1 MNSMNE
7 PQTYPDDLEGDAEE
21 SPVNAT
27 ASRESDAKKP
37 SLKDNRALRNRLVI
51 IGGIVAVVAVVAYGT
66 FMRTRSVS
74 EQIPEEVKGVQ
85 ALPTPG
91 QAQVGETAL
100 ASSPL
105 YAGVMK
111 DVNEERLNE
120 AEQQGR
126 SGLPL
131 ADTLSPVAASQPT
144 TGASAP
150 AQQQTPVAIN
160 QADYQRWQQQ
170 QVQEA
175 QMRQQQM
182 NEYMKSIQAFMKDR
196 REAWAPTGS
205 SEIVVYGEERS
216 TVAAAKPAGAGMMN
230 VADTAPRAASTDQSQ
245 QGAPVTLIPAGTMV
259 SAVTFNR
266 INTDLIAPVVA
277 TIVSGKY
284 AGSNLI
290 GLPTRVGEVAKV
302 DFKSIS
308 IPGAGTSLPVQAISL
323 DAQTL
328 EAGVATS
335 VDRKLLAK
343 YLLRPLAGAAA
354 AVGEVAKNAGSTTI
368 NVSGATST
376 TNAEL
381 DDRRVRQIMLGAV
394 GEQAAAD
401 LSADSLDPTVRVADK
416 TVIGVLFTA
425 DVIYTPQNK

>member
-7 PQTYPDDLEGDAEE
+7 PQTHPDDLEDEAEV
-21 SPVNAT
+21 SPENAT
-27 ASRESDAKKP
+27 PGGASDAGKP
-37 SLKDNRALRNRLVI
+37 ALKDNRALRNRLVI
-51 IGGIVAVVAVVAYGT
+51 IGGIVAVVVVVAYGT
-66 FMRTRSVS
+66 LMRTRSVS
-74 EQIPEEVKGVQ
+74 EQIPDEVKGVQ
-85 ALPTPG
+85 ELPAPG

-105 YAGVMK
+105 YAGVIK
-111 DVNEERLNE
+111 DVNDERLNE
-120 AEQQGR
+120 AEKEGR

-131 ADTLSPVAASQPT
+131 ADTLAPMAASQP
-144 TGASAP
+144 GPAPSAP
-150 AQQQTPVAIN
+150 KQSNQAPIN

-170 QVQEA
+170 QMQEA
-175 QMRQQQM
+175 QIRQQQM

-284 AGSNLI
+284 AGSKLI